1 MSHLDIVIIG
11 ESQSLISSDSQIG
24 LGLTRG
30 FPSDQRKSP
39 SMVLSFSPIHWYS
52 LYLSQSEKVQDN
64 EIKGRK
70 RKNKIKYISKG
81 VRVMSIKLERVKNE
95 TGKRRFNPLFY
106 DSLIMAVGQRWN
118 PAA

>member
-24 LGLTRG
+24 LRLTRG

-52 LYLSQSEKVQDN
+52 LYLSQSEKAQDN
-64 EIKGRK
+64 EIKV

-81 VRVMSIKLERVKNE
+81 VRVMSKKLERVKNE
-95 TGKRRFNPLFY
+95 TGKRRFSPLLRLFNHGCQTEME
-106 DSLIMAVGQRWN
+106 SCSVK
-118 PAA
+118 